1 MLNQKKLGLGVED
14 FKEIITFD
22 YYYIDKTKFIEEI
35 LLDGAKIKLFCRPR
49 RFGKTLNI
57 STLRYFFDI
66 KNREKN
72 RKLFNG
78 LYIENSPMINEQGK
92 YPVIF
97 LTMKGID
104 SSSWNGAIKNIRDKI
119 FELYNEYDG
128 KINHILTKN
137 ENKVFNKFAG
147 KESDEEEL
155 KTSLSFLT
163 SLLYKYYNQKV
174 IVLIDEYDS
183 PIISAYENGYYNEAV
198 NFFKGFYGDVLKTNE
213 YLHMGVLTGIVRVAQ
228 AGIFSDLNNIE
239 NYTILN
245 KKYSQYFGLLEAEVE
260 KALQDYDVSY
270 KLEEVKSWYNGY
282 RFGDSEVYN
291 PLSILKFLS
300 NQELGA
306 YWINTSGN
314 AVIKELLKNSDKM
327 VFDTL
332 NNLFNGKETVVYIS
346 QSIALGNNLSP
357 DDLWELLLFSGYLT
371 VKEKIDMNTYFV
383 RIPNNEIMTFFKNLF
398 VDIIFNGLGTI
409 SRLKVALLT
418 KNLEEIISCL
428 ENLVLNAMS
437 TYDIRNKEAQ
447 NSDKN
452 LRLCLN
458 NHSRSEELL
467 DYWKNPY
474 QTLLEGFLYGLEG
487 TYLSIPNFESGD
499 GRPDIILKPILK
511 NKPAYIL
518 ELKRLKDRTV
528 EKELEE
534 ALNQIKTNRYDTL
547 LKREGINDITN
558 IALVFDG
565 KRVYHK
571 IEK

>member
-1 MLNQKKLGLGVED
+1 MSKQKRLGLGVED

-22 YYYIDKTKFIEEI
+22 YYYIDKTKLIEEI
-35 LLDGAKIKLFCRPR
+35 LFDGAKIKLFCRPR
-49 RFGKTLNI
+49 RFGKTLNM

-66 KNREKN
+66 ENKEEN

-78 LYIENSPMINEQGK
+78 LYIENSPMISEQGK

-97 LTMKGID
+97 FTMKDIRGNNFKEFIED
-104 SSSWNGAIKNIRDKI
+104 IELLIISIIKEYQGLKDVCFPEEIQL
-119 FELYNEYDG
+119 FENLQFR
-128 KINHILTKN
+128 KASL
-137 ENKVFNKFAG
+137 
-147 KESDEEEL
+147 SEL
-155 KTSLSFLT
+155 KRALKFITE
-163 SLLYKYYNQKV
+163 LLYRKYNQQV
-174 IVLIDEYDS
+174 ILLIDEYDY
-183 PIISAYENGYYNEAV
+183 PIITAYEKGYYDEV
-198 NFFKGFYGDVLKTNE
+198 KDFIKGFYGDVLKTNE

-245 KKYSQYFGLLEAEVE
+245 KKYSQHFGLLENEVE
-260 KALQDYDVSY
+260 KALQDYNVSY
-270 KLEEVKSWYNGY
+270 KLDEVKSWYNGY

-300 NQELGA
+300 TEELGA

-314 AVIKELLKNSDKM
+314 TLIKELLKNSDKT

-332 NNLFNGKETVVYIS
+332 NNLFNRKETVVYIS
-346 QSIALGNNLSP
+346 QSITLGNNLSP

-383 RIPNNEIMTFFKNLF
+383 KIPNNEIMTFFKNLF

-409 SRLKVALLT
+409 SRLKIALLT
-418 KNLEEIISCL
+418 KNLDEIVSCL
-428 ENLVLNAMS
+428 ENLVVNAMS
-437 TYDIRNKEAQ
+437 TYDT
-447 NSDKN
+447 DK
-452 LRLCLN
+452 RY
-458 NHSRSEELL
+458 E
-467 DYWKNPY
+467 NPY
-474 QTLLEGFLYGLEG
+474 QTLLAGFLHGLEG

-499 GRPDIILKPILK
+499 GRPDIILKPMAK

-518 ELKRLKDRTV
+518 ELKRLKDRPV

-534 ALNQIKTNRYDTL
+534 ALNQIKINRYDTL
-547 LKREGINDITN
+547 LKREGISDITN
-558 IALVFDG
+558 IALVFDR

>member
-1 MLNQKKLGLGVED
+1 MLNKKKLGLGVED
-14 FKEIITFD
+14 FKEIISFD

-49 RFGKTLNI
+49 RFGKTLNM

-66 KNREKN
+66 KNREEN

-78 LYIENSPMINEQGK
+78 LYIENSPMISEQGK

-104 SSSWNGAIKNIRDKI
+104 SSSWNGALKNIRDKI

-128 KINHILTKN
+128 KINHILTEN

-183 PIISAYENGYYNEAV
+183 PIISAYENGYYSEAIT
-198 NFFKGFYGDVLKTNE
+198 FFKGLYGNVLKTNQ

-245 KKYSQYFGLLEAEVE
+245 DEYSQYFGLLEEEFE
-260 KALQDYDVSY
+260 KALLDYGVSY
-270 KLEEVKSWYNGY
+270 KLEEVKSWYSGY
-282 RFGDSEVYN
+282 KFGDSEVYN
-291 PLSILKFLS
+291 PLSILKFLKTKRL
-300 NQELGA
+300 EA

-314 AVIKELLKNSDKM
+314 ALIKELLKNSDKT

-371 VKEKIDMNTYFV
+371 VKEKIDMSTYFV
-383 RIPNNEIMTFFKNLF
+383 KIPNNEIMTFFKNLF

-409 SRLKVALLT
+409 NKLKFALST
-418 KNLEEIISCL
+418 KNLDEIISCL

-437 TYDIRNKEAQ
+437 TYDT
-447 NSDKN
+447 DK
-452 LRLCLN
+452 RY
-458 NHSRSEELL
+458 E
-467 DYWKNPY
+467 NPY
-474 QTLLEGFLYGLEG
+474 QTLLAGFLYGLEG
-487 TYLSIPNFESGD
+487 AYFSVPNFESGD
-499 GRPDIILKPILK
+499 GRPDIILKPVVK

-518 ELKRLKDRTV
+518 ELKRLKDRPV

-534 ALNQIKTNRYDTL
+534 ALNQIKLNRYDTL

>member
-1 MLNQKKLGLGVED
+1 MLNKKKLGLGVED
-14 FKEIITFD
+14 FKEIISFD

-49 RFGKTLNI
+49 RFGKTLNM

-66 KNREKN
+66 KNREEN

-78 LYIENSPMINEQGK
+78 LYIENSPMISEQGK

-104 SSSWNGAIKNIRDKI
+104 SSSWNGALKNIRDKI

-128 KINHILTKN
+128 KINHILTEN

-183 PIISAYENGYYNEAV
+183 PIISAYENGYYSEAIT
-198 NFFKGFYGDVLKTNE
+198 FFKGLYGNVLKTNE

-245 KKYSQYFGLLEAEVE
+245 DEYSQYFGLLEEEVE
-260 KALQDYDVSY
+260 KALLDYGVSY

-291 PLSILKFLS
+291 PLSILKFLKTKRL
-300 NQELGA
+300 EA

-314 AVIKELLKNSDKM
+314 ALIKELLKNSDKT

-383 RIPNNEIMTFFKNLF
+383 KIPNNEIMTFFKNLF

-409 SRLKVALLT
+409 NKLKFALST
-418 KNLEEIISCL
+418 KNLDEIISYL

-437 TYDIRNKEAQ
+437 TYDT
-447 NSDKN
+447 DK
-452 LRLCLN
+452 RY
-458 NHSRSEELL
+458 E
-467 DYWKNPY
+467 NPY
-474 QTLLEGFLYGLEG
+474 QTLLAGFLYGLEG
-487 TYLSIPNFESGD
+487 AYFSVPNFESGD
-499 GRPDIILKPILK
+499 GRPDIILKPVVK

-518 ELKRLKDRTV
+518 ELKRLKDRPV

-534 ALNQIKTNRYDTL
+534 ALNQIKLNRYDTL

-558 IALVFDG
+558 IALVFDR

>member
-1 MLNQKKLGLGVED
+1 MLNKKKLGLGVED
-14 FKEIITFD
+14 FKEIISFD

-49 RFGKTLNI
+49 RFGKTLNM

-66 KNREKN
+66 KNREEN

-78 LYIENSPMINEQGK
+78 LYIENSPMISEQGK

-104 SSSWNGAIKNIRDKI
+104 SSSWNGALKNIRDKI

-128 KINHILTKN
+128 KINHILTEN

-183 PIISAYENGYYNEAV
+183 PIISAYENGYYSEAIT
-198 NFFKGFYGDVLKTNE
+198 FFKGLYGNVLKTNQ

-245 KKYSQYFGLLEAEVE
+245 DEYSQYFGLLEEEVE
-260 KALQDYDVSY
+260 KALLDYGVSC
-270 KLEEVKSWYNGY
+270 KLDEVKSWYNGY
-282 RFGDSEVYN
+282 KFGDSEVYN
-291 PLSILKFLS
+291 PLSILKFLKTKKL
-300 NQELGA
+300 EA

-314 AVIKELLKNSDKM
+314 ALIKELLKNSDKT

-383 RIPNNEIMTFFKNLF
+383 KIPNNEIMTFFKNLF

-409 SRLKVALLT
+409 NKLKFALST
-418 KNLEEIISCL
+418 KNLDEIISCL

-437 TYDIRNKEAQ
+437 TYDT
-447 NSDKN
+447 DK
-452 LRLCLN
+452 RY
-458 NHSRSEELL
+458 E
-467 DYWKNPY
+467 NPY
-474 QTLLEGFLYGLEG
+474 QTLLAGFLYGLEG
-487 TYLSIPNFESGD
+487 AYFSVPNFESGD
-499 GRPDIILKPILK
+499 GRSDIILKPIAK

-518 ELKRLKDRTV
+518 ELKRLKDRPV

-534 ALNQIKTNRYDTL
+534 ALNQIKLNRYDTL

>member
-1 MLNQKKLGLGVED
+1 M
-14 FKEIITFD
+14 
-22 YYYIDKTKFIEEI
+22 
-35 LLDGAKIKLFCRPR
+35 
-49 RFGKTLNI
+49 

-66 KNREKN
+66 ETKEEN

-78 LYIENSPMINEQGK
+78 LDIENSPMISEQGK

-128 KINHILTKN
+128 KINHILTEN

-183 PIISAYENGYYNEAV
+183 PIISAYENGYYNEAIT
-198 NFFKGFYGDVLKTNE
+198 FFKGLYGNVLKTNQ

-245 KKYSQYFGLLEAEVE
+245 DEFSQYFGLLEDEVE
-260 KALQDYDVSY
+260 KALQDYGISY

-282 RFGDSEVYN
+282 KFGNSEVYN
-291 PLSILKFLS
+291 PLSILKFLKTKKL
-300 NQELGA
+300 EA
-306 YWINTSGN
+306 YWVNTSGN
-314 AVIKELLKNSDKM
+314 TLIKELLKNSDKP

-371 VKEKIDMNTYFV
+371 LKEKIDMNTYFV
-383 RIPNNEIMTFFKNLF
+383 KIPNNEIMTFFKNLF

-409 SRLKVALLT
+409 NKLKFALLT

-437 TYDIRNKEAQ
+437 TYDT
-447 NSDKN
+447 DK
-452 LRLCLN
+452 RY
-458 NHSRSEELL
+458 E
-467 DYWKNPY
+467 NPY

-487 TYLSIPNFESGD
+487 TYLSIPNFESGN
-499 GRPDIILKPILK
+499 GRPDIILKPVVK

-534 ALNQIKTNRYDTL
+534 ALNQIKTNRYDAL

>member
-1 MLNQKKLGLGVED
+1 MSKQKRLGLGVDD
-14 FKEIITFD
+14 FKKIRTLD
-22 YYYIDKTKFIEEI
+22 YYYIDKTKFIEDI
-35 LLDGAKIKLFCRPR
+35 LLDGADIKLLCRPR
-49 RFGKTLNI
+49 RFGKTLNM

-66 KNREKN
+66 ENKEEN

-78 LYIENSPMINEQGK
+78 LYIENSPMIREQGK

-97 LTMKGID
+97 ISFKGINTLTFENLIERIKD
-104 SSSWNGAIKNIRDKI
+104 RISTLYRSYSFLIKNFNE
-119 FELYNEYDG
+119 FEIE
-128 KINHILTKN
+128 KFKN
-137 ENKVFNKFAG
+137 ITNSNIDTIQL
-147 KESDEEEL
+147 ES
-155 KTSLSFLT
+155 SLLFL
-163 SLLYKYYNQKV
+163 SEVLYKYYDEKV
-174 IVLIDEYDS
+174 IILIDEYDI
-183 PIISAYENGYYNEAV
+183 PLLTAYENGYYNEAI

-245 KKYSQYFGLLEAEVE
+245 KKYSQHFGLLEDEVE
-260 KALQDYDVSY
+260 KALQDYNVSY
-270 KLEEVKSWYNGY
+270 KLDEVKSWYNGY
-282 RFGDSEVYN
+282 RFGNSEVYN

-300 NQELGA
+300 TEELGA

-314 AVIKELLKNSDKM
+314 TLIKELLKNSDKT

-346 QSIALGNNLSP
+346 QSITLGNNLSP

-409 SRLKVALLT
+409 SRLKIALLT
-418 KNLEEIISCL
+418 KNLDEIVRCL
-428 ENLVLNAMS
+428 ENLVVNAMS
-437 TYDIRNKEAQ
+437 TYDT
-447 NSDKN
+447 DK
-452 LRLCLN
+452 RY
-458 NHSRSEELL
+458 E
-467 DYWKNPY
+467 NPY
-474 QTLLEGFLYGLEG
+474 QTLLAGFLHGLEG

-499 GRPDIILKPILK
+499 GRPDIILKPMAK

-518 ELKRLKDRTV
+518 ELKRLKDRPV

-534 ALNQIKTNRYDTL
+534 ALNQIKINRYDTL

>member
-1 MLNQKKLGLGVED
+1 MLNKKKLGLGVED
-14 FKEIITFD
+14 FKEIISFD

-49 RFGKTLNI
+49 RFGKTLNM

-66 KNREKN
+66 KNREDN

-104 SSSWNGAIKNIRDKI
+104 SSNWNGAIKNIRDKI

-128 KINHILTKN
+128 KINHILTEN

-183 PIISAYENGYYNEAV
+183 PIISAYENGYYSEAIT
-198 NFFKGFYGDVLKTNE
+198 FFKGLYGNVLKTNQ

-245 KKYSQYFGLLEAEVE
+245 DEYSQYFGLLEEEVE
-260 KALQDYDVSY
+260 KALLDYGVSY
-270 KLEEVKSWYNGY
+270 KLDEVKSWYNGY
-282 RFGDSEVYN
+282 KFGDSEVYN
-291 PLSILKFLS
+291 PLSILKFLKTKKL
-300 NQELGA
+300 EA
-306 YWINTSGN
+306 YWVNTSGN
-314 AVIKELLKNSDKM
+314 ALIKELLKNANKT

-371 VKEKIDMNTYFV
+371 VKEKIEMSTYFV
-383 RIPNNEIMTFFKNLF
+383 KIPNNEIMTFFKNLF

-409 SRLKVALLT
+409 NKLKFALST
-418 KNLEEIISCL
+418 KNLDEIISCL

-437 TYDIRNKEAQ
+437 TYDT
-447 NSDKN
+447 DK
-452 LRLCLN
+452 RY
-458 NHSRSEELL
+458 E
-467 DYWKNPY
+467 NPY
-474 QTLLEGFLYGLEG
+474 QTLLAGFLYGLEG
-487 TYLSIPNFESGD
+487 AYFSVPNFESGD
-499 GRPDIILKPILK
+499 GRPDIILKPIAK

-518 ELKRLKDRTV
+518 ELKRLKDRPV

-534 ALNQIKTNRYDTL
+534 ALNQIKLNRYDTL

>member
-1 MLNQKKLGLGVED
+1 MLKQKKLGLGVDD
-14 FKEIITFD
+14 FKKIRTLG
-22 YYYIDKTKFIEEI
+22 YYYIDKTKFIEDI
-35 LLDGAKIKLFCRPR
+35 LLDGADIKLFCRPR
-49 RFGKTLNI
+49 RFGKTLNM
-57 STLRYFFDI
+57 STLKYFFDI
-66 KNREKN
+66 ENREEN

-78 LYIENSPMINEQGK
+78 LYIENSSMISEQGK

-97 LTMKGID
+97 ISMKSIGGLNWEVSFNSIKSKIKELFREHIFLADSLDKYTLIEFEKYLTGD
-104 SSSWNGAIKNIRDKI
+104 FDEALSKN
-119 FELYNEYDG
+119 
-128 KINHILTKN
+128 
-137 ENKVFNKFAG
+137 
-147 KESDEEEL
+147 SL
-155 KTSLSFLT
+155 KFLT
-163 SLLYKYYNQKV
+163 EILYKFYKEKV
-174 IVLIDEYDS
+174 ILLIDEYDS

-245 KKYSQYFGLLEAEVE
+245 RKYSQYFGLLEDEVE

-327 VFDTL
+327 VFDIL

-371 VKEKIDMNTYFV
+371 VKEKIDMNTYFA

-437 TYDIRNKEAQ
+437 TYDT
-447 NSDKN
+447 DK
-452 LRLCLN
+452 RY
-458 NHSRSEELL
+458 E
-467 DYWKNPY
+467 NPY

-528 EKELEE
+528 EKELDE

-571 IEK
+571 IER

>member
-1 MLNQKKLGLGVED
+1 MSKQKRLGLGVED

-22 YYYIDKTKFIEEI
+22 YYYIDKTKLIEEI
-35 LLDGAKIKLFCRPR
+35 LFDGAKIKLFCRPR
-49 RFGKTLNI
+49 RFGKTLNM

-66 KNREKN
+66 ENKEEN

-78 LYIENSPMINEQGK
+78 LYIENSPMISEQGK
-92 YPVIF
+92 YPVISISF
-97 LTMKGID
+97 KGINTLTFENLIERIKD
-104 SSSWNGAIKNIRDKI
+104 RISTLYRSYSFLIKNFNE
-119 FELYNEYDG
+119 FEIE
-128 KINHILTKN
+128 KFKN
-137 ENKVFNKFAG
+137 ITNSNIDTIQL
-147 KESDEEEL
+147 ES
-155 KTSLSFLT
+155 SLLFL
-163 SLLYKYYNQKV
+163 SEVLYKYYDEKV
-174 IVLIDEYDS
+174 IILIDEYDI
-183 PIISAYENGYYNEAV
+183 PLLTAYENGYYNEAI

-245 KKYSQYFGLLEAEVE
+245 KKYSQHFGLLENEVE
-260 KALQDYDVSY
+260 KALQDYNVSY
-270 KLEEVKSWYNGY
+270 KLDEVKSWYNGY

-300 NQELGA
+300 TEELGA

-314 AVIKELLKNSDKM
+314 TLIKELLKNSDKT

-346 QSIALGNNLSP
+346 QSITLGNNLSP

-418 KNLEEIISCL
+418 KNLDEIVSCL
-428 ENLVLNAMS
+428 ENLVVNAMS
-437 TYDIRNKEAQ
+437 TYDT
-447 NSDKN
+447 DK
-452 LRLCLN
+452 RY
-458 NHSRSEELL
+458 E
-467 DYWKNPY
+467 NPY
-474 QTLLEGFLYGLEG
+474 QTLLAGFLHGLEG

-499 GRPDIILKPILK
+499 GRPDIILKPMAK

-518 ELKRLKDRTV
+518 ELKRLKDRPV

-534 ALNQIKTNRYDTL
+534 ALNQIKINRYDTL

>member
-1 MLNQKKLGLGVED
+1 MLNKKKLGLGVED
-14 FKEIITFD
+14 FKEIISFD

-49 RFGKTLNI
+49 RFGKTLNM

-66 KNREKN
+66 KNREEN

-78 LYIENSPMINEQGK
+78 LYIENSPMISEQGK

-104 SSSWNGAIKNIRDKI
+104 SSSWNGALKNIRDKI

-128 KINHILTKN
+128 KINHILTEN

-183 PIISAYENGYYNEAV
+183 PIISAYENGYYSEAIT
-198 NFFKGFYGDVLKTNE
+198 FFKGLYGNVLKTNQ

-245 KKYSQYFGLLEAEVE
+245 DEYSQYFGLLEEEFE
-260 KALQDYDVSY
+260 KALLDYGVSY
-270 KLEEVKSWYNGY
+270 KLEEVKSWYSGY
-282 RFGDSEVYN
+282 KFGDSEVYN
-291 PLSILKFLS
+291 PLSILKFLKTKRL
-300 NQELGA
+300 EA

-314 AVIKELLKNSDKM
+314 ALIKELFKNSDKT

-332 NNLFNGKETVVYIS
+332 NKLFNGKETVVYIS

-383 RIPNNEIMTFFKNLF
+383 KIPNNEIMTFFKNLF

-409 SRLKVALLT
+409 NKLKFALST
-418 KNLEEIISCL
+418 KNLDEIISCL

-437 TYDIRNKEAQ
+437 TYDT
-447 NSDKN
+447 DK
-452 LRLCLN
+452 RY
-458 NHSRSEELL
+458 E
-467 DYWKNPY
+467 NPY
-474 QTLLEGFLYGLEG
+474 QTLLAGFLYGLEG
-487 TYLSIPNFESGD
+487 AYFSVPNFESGD
-499 GRPDIILKPILK
+499 GRPDIILKPVVK

-518 ELKRLKDRTV
+518 ELKRLKDRPV

-534 ALNQIKTNRYDTL
+534 ALNQIKLNRYDTL